1 MPSCVLSPYPP
12 VRTPPTRQARSRW
25 RIQMLKEQKALTAGS
40 FPFPLRSMNETAP
53 EVTEPP
59 PPPSEFRS
67 FPPRCS
73 RQQPFLCNNSGL
85 QLLSGAYQ
93 TFRLHCPSVSRE
105 YLYDTIPPPPS
116 VSSHFSSISCLP
128 SVSLPNT
135 QTPSAPPIQFTSP
148 MGQVSPQILCK
159 SPDQHIP
166 IDTPPR
172 PWFAAPCVSRGNKV
186 VAIVLGFNILRCA
199 REATHKAFGGSGGMP
214 ALALLFLDNP
224 GEV

>member
-1 MPSCVLSPYPP
+1 
-12 VRTPPTRQARSRW
+12 
-25 RIQMLKEQKALTAGS
+25 
-40 FPFPLRSMNETAP
+40 
-53 EVTEPP
+53 
-59 PPPSEFRS
+59 
-67 FPPRCS
+67 
-73 RQQPFLCNNSGL
+73 
-85 QLLSGAYQ
+85 
-93 TFRLHCPSVSRE
+93 
-105 YLYDTIPPPPS
+105 
-116 VSSHFSSISCLP
+116 
-128 SVSLPNT
+128 
-135 QTPSAPPIQFTSP
+135 

-199 REATHKAFGGSGGMP
+199 REATHKAFGGSGGMS